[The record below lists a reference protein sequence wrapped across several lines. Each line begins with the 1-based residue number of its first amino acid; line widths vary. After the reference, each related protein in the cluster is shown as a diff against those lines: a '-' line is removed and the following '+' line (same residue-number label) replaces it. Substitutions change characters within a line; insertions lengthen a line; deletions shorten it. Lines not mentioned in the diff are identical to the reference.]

1 MKNRGKLAFQ
11 FHAISKGSPFK
22 IPLMSSTVTAGF
34 PSPADDHLDLPIDL
48 NEYLVKHPAATFYVR
63 VQGDSMDDA
72 GIHQGDLLI
81 VDRAEPYTMGSI
93 VLAVLDGEF
102 TVKKLMEKTIL
113 FIFYQVIH
121 LIILLKLK
129 LRLTLKCG
137 VSLLILFTVHFSYV
151 CFSRLQQLLCIM

>member
-1 MKNRGKLAFQ
+1 MKNRGKVAFQ
-11 FHAISKGSPFK
+11 FHAILKSSPFK

-81 VDRAEPYTMGSI
+81 VDRAEPYTIGSI

-102 TVKKLMEKTIL
+102 TVKKLMKKNDSLYLLSSNTA
-113 FIFYQVIH
+113 YQPIKIETETDFKVW
-121 LIILLKLK
+121 
-129 LRLTLKCG
+129 G
-137 VSLLILFTVHFSYV
+137 VVTYIVHGP
-151 CFSRLQQLLCIM
+151 L

>member
-1 MKNRGKLAFQ
+1 
-11 FHAISKGSPFK
+11 
-22 IPLMSSTVTAGF
+22 MSSTVTAGF

-102 TVKKLMEKTIL
+102 TVKKLMEKNDSLYLLSSNTA
-113 FIFYQVIH
+113 YQPIKIETETDFKVW
-121 LIILLKLK
+121 
-129 LRLTLKCG
+129 G
-137 VSLLILFTVHFSYV
+137 VVTYIVHGP
-151 CFSRLQQLLCIM
+151 L

>member
-102 TVKKLMEKTIL
+102 TVKKLMEKNDSLYLLSSNTS
-113 FIFYQVIH
+113 YQPIKIETETDFKVW
-121 LIILLKLK
+121 
-129 LRLTLKCG
+129 G
-137 VSLLILFTVHFSYV
+137 VVTYIVHGP
-151 CFSRLQQLLCIM
+151 L

>member
-1 MKNRGKLAFQ
+1 MKNRGKLAFL

-81 VDRAEPYTMGSI
+81 VDRAEPYTIGSI

-102 TVKKLMEKTIL
+102 TVKKLMKKNDSL
-113 FIFYQVIH
+113 Y
-121 LIILLKLK
+121 LLSSNTSYHPIKIETETDFK
-129 LRLTLKCG
+129 VWG
-137 VSLLILFTVHFSYV
+137 VVTYIVHGP
-151 CFSRLQQLLCIM
+151 L

>member
-81 VDRAEPYTMGSI
+81 VDRAEPYTIGSI

-102 TVKKLMEKTIL
+102 TVKKLMKKNDSLYLLSSNTA
-113 FIFYQVIH
+113 YQPIKIETETDFKVW
-121 LIILLKLK
+121 
-129 LRLTLKCG
+129 G
-137 VSLLILFTVHFSYV
+137 VVTYIVHGP
-151 CFSRLQQLLCIM
+151 L

>member
-1 MKNRGKLAFQ
+1 MKNRGKVAFQ
-11 FHAISKGSPFK
+11 FHVVSKSSPFK

-81 VDRAEPYTMGSI
+81 VDRAEPYTIGSI

-102 TVKKLMEKTIL
+102 TVKKLMKKNDSL
-113 FIFYQVIH
+113 Y
-121 LIILLKLK
+121 LLSSNTSYHPIKIETETDFK
-129 LRLTLKCG
+129 VWG
-137 VSLLILFTVHFSYV
+137 VVTYIVHGP
-151 CFSRLQQLLCIM
+151 L

>member
-102 TVKKLMEKTIL
+102 TVKKLMEKNDSLYLLSSNTA
-113 FIFYQVIH
+113 YQPIKIETETDFKVW
-121 LIILLKLK
+121 
-129 LRLTLKCG
+129 G
-137 VSLLILFTVHFSYV
+137 VVTYIVHGP
-151 CFSRLQQLLCIM
+151 L